1 VYFTVSK
8 SAEQLS
14 LKLMGISLLHGS
26 HPAVP
31 FAIGATSSHG
41 LRLYGSIII
50 TIEGHGGSF
59 CGKLLMERWQESL
72 SGFIPPL
79 VGYGVPAQ
87 RLSFYRNVF
96 GCFMLR

>member
-1 VYFTVSK
+1 MVSK
-8 SAEQLS
+8 QTEQLS
-14 LKLMGISLLHGS
+14 LKLMGIP
-26 HPAVP
+26 PAW
-31 FAIGATSSHG
+31 FSSSRT
-41 LRLYGSIII
+41 LCQRCYII
-50 TIEGHGGSF
+50 TRTKAVRKYHYTIERSWRQL

-79 VGYGVPAQ
+79 VDYGVPAQ

>member
-1 VYFTVSK
+1 MVSK
-8 SAEQLS
+8 QAEQLS
-14 LKLMGISLLHGS
+14 LKLMGISPLHGS

-31 FAIGATSSHG
+31 FTSGATSSHG

-50 TIEGHGGSF
+50 TIERSWRQL

-72 SGFIPPL
+72 SGIIPPL

>member
-1 VYFTVSK
+1 MCQTPDFTELRNSNVFQSGHF
-8 SAEQLS
+8 LS
-14 LKLMGISLLHGS
+14 LESVFLLIYNQLEFQRFLCLN
-26 HPAVP
+26 VQ
-31 FAIGATSSHG
+31 
-41 LRLYGSIII
+41 
-50 TIEGHGGSF
+50 GHGGSY